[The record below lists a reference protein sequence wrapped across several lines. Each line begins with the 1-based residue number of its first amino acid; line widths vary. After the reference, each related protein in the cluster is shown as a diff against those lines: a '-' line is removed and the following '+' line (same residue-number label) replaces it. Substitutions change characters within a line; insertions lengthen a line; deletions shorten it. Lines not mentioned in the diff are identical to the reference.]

1 LRKIILELN
10 KVINKKMIE
19 ICPDALIRYEIG
31 FTTISDEEKRN
42 IRRNIGNCASNNV
55 IDTFLTIN

>member
-1 LRKIILELN
+1 
-10 KVINKKMIE
+10 MIE

-31 FTTISDEEKRN
+31 FTTTPNDKKRN